1 LTLDQPF
8 TLLTLFVLSILFL
21 LPMIPGQEAA
31 RRLERRLVGF
41 TQRPALAIF
50 TLFLAVIAI
59 RFVLL
64 LRFPV
69 PVPYIHDE
77 FSYLLMGDTFA
88 HGRLANPTHPLWLS
102 FETMHVNWIPKYAS
116 VYPPAQGFVLAV
128 GQLLGNPWIGVLLS
142 NAAMCAAILWM
153 LRAWFPAR
161 WAFLGAVLAAAKF
174 GFVHYWINSYWGG
187 ATAATGGALVLG
199 ALARILRRAS
209 LRDALLLGLGVAILA
224 NSRPYEGLLFC
235 APAGCVFLWWLRG
248 RAKKSC
254 DPAARFKT
262 VFLPL
267 ATLLIFTGAFMALY
281 NWKLTGNPL
290 LFPHVLSMRTYHT
303 ESFFL
308 WEQPRPPLH
317 YNNPEFERFF
327 NGLLRKEYTPSWQ
340 NAWRVW
346 SLKFSLMA
354 RNYLWPGALILVPFV
369 PLLLFDKKKR
379 LLVVTLVLV
388 IGGSLPLV
396 WSNPHYIAPITC
408 VFFALVIQAMRRLQV
423 LVGRRRRYGM
433 ALSRVV
439 VVLLLVETVSNVERD
454 ICNPLRP
461 SCQGD
466 PDRLAISKR
475 LESTEGRHLVV
486 VRYNAHHNVL
496 DEWVYNGAEID
507 TAKVLWARDMDAAQN
522 EKLLAYFKD
531 RQIWL
536 VQPDEREKEARQ
548 LKPYPGAA
556 IQPLP

>member
-8 TLLTLFVLSILFL
+8 TLLSLFVLSFLFL
-21 LPMIPGQEAA
+21 LPMIPGQDAA
-31 RRLERRLVGF
+31 RRVQQSLVRF
-41 TQRPALAIF
+41 TQRPVLAIF
-50 TLFLAVIAI
+50 TVFLAVIAI
-59 RFVLL
+59 RLL
-64 LRFPV
+64 LLPRFPV

-88 HGRLANPTHPLWLS
+88 HGRLANPMHPMWLS
-102 FETMHVNWIPKYAS
+102 FETMHVNWIPRYAS
-116 VYPPAQGFVLAV
+116 VYPPAQGLVLAV
-128 GQLLGNPWIGVLLS
+128 GQLLGNPWIGVLSS

-174 GFVHYWINSYWGG
+174 GFAHYWINSYWGG
-187 ATAATGGALVLG
+187 AAAATGGALVLG

-209 LRDALLLGLGVAILA
+209 LREALLLGLGAAILA

-235 APAGCVFLWWLRG
+235 VPAGCLFLWWLTG
-248 RAKKSC
+248 RTRKSC
-254 DPAARFKT
+254 DPAVRFKT
-262 VFLPL
+262 VFLPM
-267 ATLLIFTGAFMALY
+267 ATLLIFTATFMAFY

-327 NGLLRKEYTPSWQ
+327 NVMLRKEYSPSWQ
-340 NAWRVW
+340 SAWRIW
-346 SLKFSLMA
+346 NLKFSLLG
-354 RNYLWPGALILVPFV
+354 RTYLWPGTLFLVPFV
-369 PLLLFDKKKR
+369 PLLFFDKKMR
-379 LLVVTLVLV
+379 LLVVTFAVV

-396 WSNPHYIAPITC
+396 WYNPHYIAPITC
-408 VFFALVIQAMRRLQV
+408 IFFALVIQTMRRLQIA
-423 LVGRRRRYGM
+423 VGRRRRYGM

-439 VVLLLVETVSNVERD
+439 VVLLLVETVSNIERD

-466 PDRLAISKR
+466 PNRFAISKN
-475 LESTEGRHLVV
+475 LETTPGKHLVV
-486 VRYNAHHNVL
+486 VHYSARHNAL

-507 TAKVLWARDMDAAQN
+507 TAKILWARDMDAAQN

-536 VQPDEREKEARQ
+536 VNPDETDRGARQ
-548 LKPYPGAA
+548 LRPYPVAA
-556 IQPLP
+556 TQRLP